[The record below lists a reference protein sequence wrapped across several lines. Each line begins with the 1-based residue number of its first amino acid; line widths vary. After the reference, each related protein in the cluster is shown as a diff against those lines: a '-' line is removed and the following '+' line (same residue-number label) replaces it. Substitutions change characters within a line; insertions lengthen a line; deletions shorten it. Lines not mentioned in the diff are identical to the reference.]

1 MSIILNK
8 LCFKDESIKFS
19 FGLNLM
25 KLELTLG
32 LISKASGGTSNN
44 IWVSKKQDSLIESFP
59 QFFDPIFPD
68 ILSATSF
75 CTKKCMSLIDSCQ
88 SINLKII

>member
-8 LCFKDESIKFS
+8 LCFKDKSIKLS

-44 IWVSKKQDSLIESFP
+44 I
-59 QFFDPIFPD
+59 
-68 ILSATSF
+68 
-75 CTKKCMSLIDSCQ
+75 
-88 SINLKII
+88 